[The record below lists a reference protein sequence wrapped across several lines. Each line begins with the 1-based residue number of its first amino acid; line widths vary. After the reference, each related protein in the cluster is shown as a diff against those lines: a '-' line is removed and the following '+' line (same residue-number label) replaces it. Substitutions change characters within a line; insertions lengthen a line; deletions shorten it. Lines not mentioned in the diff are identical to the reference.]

1 MTGYSDP
8 LPVESTAP
16 DLQQPE
22 ELIGGATED
31 EILDSGTETADHYS
45 VGQGYGNTAREMA
58 EGESLDQRLAQ
69 EEPDIAVPL
78 VDQGDGVEQGPE
90 EPVADDSGDDGDTR
104 YRLVDPDLGSGTDT
118 EAESLG
124 TAVTDTADLS
134 AEETAMHV
142 VDDPA

>member
-1 MTGYSDP
+1 MTGYSDS
-8 LPVESTAP
+8 LPAESTAP

-31 EILDSGTETADHYS
+31 EILDGGSETADHYS

-58 EGESLDQRLAQ
+58 DGESLDQRLAQ
-69 EEPDIAVPL
+69 EEPDPTL
-78 VDQGDGVEQGPE
+78 PPVDSGDGVEQGPE
-90 EPVADDSGDDGDTR
+90 EPVIDGGVDR
-104 YRLVDPDLGSGTDT
+104 DIESRLVDTDLGSGVDT

-134 AEETAMHV
+134 AEETAMHI
-142 VDDPA
+142 VDEP